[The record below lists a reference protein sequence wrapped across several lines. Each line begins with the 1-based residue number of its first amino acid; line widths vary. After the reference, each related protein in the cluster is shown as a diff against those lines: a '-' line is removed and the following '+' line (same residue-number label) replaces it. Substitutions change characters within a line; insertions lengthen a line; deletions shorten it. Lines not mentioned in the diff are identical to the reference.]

1 MQTDMPRQPKWK
13 SQVFIE
19 LDVEGNWVHC
29 IKRPWVDKGKGQME
43 MVHLDPDEEEAQARY
58 WADIC
63 HLAELNEVIACS
75 FEALVVLLVDRLLVS
90 RTKNLE
96 GAGSEGEEEED
107 AENVED

>member
-1 MQTDMPRQPKWK
+1 MPKWLKWK
-13 SQVFIE
+13 SQLFIE
-19 LDVEGNWVHC
+19 SDMEGDWVHR
-29 IKRPWVDKGKGQME
+29 IKGLWVDKGKGWME
-43 MVHLDPDEEEAQARY
+43 TADSDPDEEEAQAWY
-58 WADIC
+58 WADI
-63 HLAELNEVIACS
+63 HQLAELNEAITCS